1 MPHGPHVP
9 SGSSGGDGCPRE
21 TENSSGSTRRK
32 FMNLLLGGGLLST
45 VGAVLVPIIN
55 FVMPPKVQEAI
66 QNSVVA
72 ARVGELA
79 PNSGKVF
86 RFGNEPGI
94 LILKPNG
101 EYAAFSA
108 VCTHLQCTVQYR
120 DDFKHIWC
128 ACHNGHFDL
137 TGKNLSGPPPR
148 PLEAFQVEVRDEEVI
163 VTRGS

>member
-1 MPHGPHVP
+1 MPDRPHIP
-9 SGSSGGDGCPRE
+9 SASSQKSSYTKDTNGGHE
-21 TENSSGSTRRK
+21 STRRK

-66 QNSVVA
+66 QTSVVA
-72 ARVGELA
+72 ARVGELE

-86 RFGNEPGI
+86 RFGNQPGI
-94 LILKPNG
+94 LVHKPNG

-137 TGKNLSGPPPR
+137 TGKNISGPPPR
-148 PLEAFQVEVRDEEVI
+148 PLEAYQVEIRDEEVI
-163 VTRGS
+163 VTRTS